1 LPDVLPRSLP
11 DDWKGGFVRLL
22 MVSVW
27 SSFLDNIAAACIGG
41 SMAHAVFCGKLN
53 IGHLAAN
60 VAAAKAGGSGSVVG
74 DTTTAMM

>member
-1 LPDVLPRSLP
+1 MLPRCVP

-53 IGHLAAN
+53 IGHLAAIV
-60 VAAAKAGGSGSVVG
+60 VASKAGGSGSAVG
-74 DTTTAMM
+74 DSITT